1 LQKLWK
7 AGRPGSYHMEYGYS
21 CMGYEVAGG
30 MGIKMADPS
39 LDVVVM
45 VGDGS
50 YMMLNSELATAVMMG
65 IPFTVVLTDNRGFG
79 CINRLQIGTGGAEFN
94 NLLDHTIHEN
104 PAAIDF
110 VAHARSMGADAVK
123 AGSIAELE
131 DALSRRHDR
140 DKPYVVVIETTPY
153 PPREVGGFWWDVA
166 VPETSLRDEVVEA
179 RKGYERHVNERALA

>member
-7 AGRPGSYHMEYGYS
+7 AGRPGSYHLEYGYS

-166 VPETSLRDEVVEA
+166 VPETSLREEVIEA
-179 RKGYERHVNERALA
+179 RKGYERHVQERALA